1 MYSSWV
7 VLDALGHGSNRSGIL
22 SSRNWDYR
30 SRINDIIL
38 SPQSRSPCRRTE
50 ALHYVEIGEAS
61 RADGAPP
68 TDPAQ
73 LALMEREARFRTL
86 AESSPTGVFLADPDG
101 TPTYANQRLLDW
113 FGLPFSDFATG
124 TWLDCVHP
132 ADLAQVRASMKRSV
146 GKSNIFD
153 EEYRIVVDGYTR
165 WIRVRTQ
172 PVMCP
177 EGTTVLGQV
186 GSVLD
191 TTAERAAA
199 DERARLQAQ
208 LQEARRLESL
218 ALLAGGVAH
227 DFNNLLVGI
236 LGNASLARAVIPLD
250 ARGQEVLADIEHAAQ
265 RASEL
270 TRHLLAYAGR
280 ARLDR
285 REVVINDL
293 VADLPRLLGA
303 HVPSALAL
311 TIELSPASPIV
322 DGDETQLRQVLLSII
337 TNAVEAIGEGRGRV
351 DVTVTRELLDV
362 ATLSGCLLGALRA
375 PGPYAVIG
383 VRDTGSGM
391 SAELQARMFDPFF
404 STKAPGRGLGLAAT
418 LGILNGHDGA
428 IEVISQIGHGTA
440 VRVLLPVVRGL
451 TPYEGIPA
459 IDAFARAESGVIL
472 LVDDDTG
479 ARTAARRILAR
490 VGYTVVEAAHG
501 REALDL
507 YDRMTEPPRGVV
519 LDLAMPVMGGA
530 ECLRQLRARGS
541 AVPVLMIS
549 GYDAEDE
556 AQAYVRRGDARFLQ
570 KPYSARVL
578 LDALS
583 EALTPS

>member
-1 MYSSWV
+1 MGV
-7 VLDALGHGSNRSGIL
+7 V
-22 SSRNWDYR
+22 
-30 SRINDIIL
+30 IL
-38 SPQSRSPCRRTE
+38 SPQSRSPCRQTE
-50 ALHYVEIGEAS
+50 ALHYVEIGNAS
-61 RADGAPP
+61 RDDGAPP
-68 TDPAQ
+68 PESAQ
-73 LALMEREARFRTL
+73 LELMEREARFRTL
-86 AESSPTGVFLADPDG
+86 AESSPTGVFLAGTDG

-113 FGLPFSDFATG
+113 FAMRFDEFAAG
-124 TWLDCVHP
+124 ARLDRVHP
-132 ADLAQVRASMKRSV
+132 ADLAQVRASMERSV
-146 GKSNIFD
+146 GKTNSFD
-153 EEYRIVVDGYTR
+153 EEYRIVVDGHTR

-172 PVMCP
+172 SVLCP

-191 TTAERAAA
+191 TTAERTAA
-199 DERARLQAQ
+199 DERDRLQSQ

-250 ARGQEVLADIEHAAQ
+250 ARGHEVLADIEHAAQ

-270 TRHLLAYAGR
+270 TQHLLAYAGR
-280 ARLDR
+280 AQLDR
-285 REVVINDL
+285 REVMVNDL

-303 HVPSALAL
+303 HVPSSVAL
-311 TIELSPASPIV
+311 TIELPPASPIV
-322 DGDETQLRQVLLSII
+322 DGDETQLRQVLLSLL
-337 TNAVEAIGEGRGRV
+337 TNAVESIGDARGRV
-351 DVTVTRELLDV
+351 DVTVTRDQLDT
-362 ATLSGCLLGALRA
+362 ATLSGCLLGTSRE
-375 PGPYAVIG
+375 PGPYVVIR
-383 VRDTGSGM
+383 VRDSGSGM
-391 SAELQARMFDPFF
+391 SPDVQAKMFDPFF

-418 LGILNGHDGA
+418 LGILNGHGGA
-428 IEVISQIGHGTA
+428 IEVSSQQGQGTT
-440 VRVLLPVVRGL
+440 VRVMLPVVRGL
-451 TPYEGIPA
+451 TPYQGIPA

-490 VGYTVVEAAHG
+490 VGYTVVEAGNG
-501 REALDL
+501 REALDQ
-507 YDRMTEPPRGVV
+507 YDRMPEPPRGIV

-556 AQAYVRRGDARFLQ
+556 AQAYVRRGEARFLQ
-570 KPYSARVL
+570 KPYSAREL

-583 EALTPS
+583 ETLAPK